1 MKISERSQKLAHVI
15 QSQLPPLVDKFTTP
29 NQVGFLTVSAVEVS
43 GDLGVADIFVNT
55 IGGPKDYIKYLAK
68 IAPKLQ
74 HEIAKIVKTRRVC
87 RFRFLENQ
95 APAYVRKIQDKF

>member
-1 MKISERSQKLAHVI
+1 MKISERSQKLAQVI
-15 QSQLPPLVDKFTTP
+15 QEQLPGIVDKFTTP
-29 NQVGFLTVSAVEVS
+29 NQVGFLTVSAVEVA
-43 GDLGVADIFVNT
+43 GDLSMADIFVNT
-55 IGGPKDYIKYLAK
+55 IGGPVDYIKYLAK

-74 HEIAKIVKTRRVC
+74 HEISQKIQMRRVC